1 MNHEEVRAKFKSNPR
16 LKRMVDWL
24 IMNQVETRPRWFI
37 SISIGAGMPL
47 SIIL

>member
-24 IMNQVETRPRWFI
+24 IMNQVETRP
-37 SISIGAGMPL
+37 SIGADMPL
-47 SIIL
+47 FIIL